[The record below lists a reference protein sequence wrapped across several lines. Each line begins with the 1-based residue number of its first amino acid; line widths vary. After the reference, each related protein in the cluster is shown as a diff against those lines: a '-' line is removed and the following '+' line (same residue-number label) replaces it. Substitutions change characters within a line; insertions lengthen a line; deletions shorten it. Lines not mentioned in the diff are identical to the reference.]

1 MPYTHY
7 INLASQESQSIP
19 MTVKHRYYFNSSCV
33 DEDTE
38 AYDSKVL
45 VKETRKIKQFVL
57 FHTVDVWLTRDLNK
71 NFDSLT
77 QNSRHFGQG
86 IQNRDRLFASPWT
99 VAYQAPPSMGFP
111 RQEYWSGVPFPSP
124 GDLPDPGIE
133 PRSPVL

>member
-7 INLASQESQSIP
+7 VNLASQESQSIP

-71 NFDSLT
+71 NFDSLA

-86 IQNRDRLFASPWT
+86 IQNREGRRNQPQEDGGGTNSPH
-99 VAYQAPPSMGFP
+99 PPGAGP
-111 RQEYWSGVPFPSP
+111 EP
-124 GDLPDPGIE
+124 GNGGQRGRPA
-133 PRSPVL
+133 